1 MKNNGS
7 QSVADEEE
15 ISQVVVVAVV
25 ISKVLKLALIEITSE
40 GDDD

>member
-25 ISKVLKLALIEITSE
+25 ISKLKLALIEITSKR
-40 GDDD
+40 DDD